1 MKGIQVRVGKIIK
14 HEGQICR
21 VRDMMHI
28 TPGKG
33 QAIVQ
38 VKMVNIITNSNV
50 ETRFRPDEEV
60 EEVRLDER
68 KMQYLYNEGDIYH
81 FMDTETYEQ
90 TAINKDALGDSLNYM
105 VPNTVF
111 TIQLYE
117 NRPVGVLPPIT
128 IDLKVVETEPHMKG
142 ATVSGSMKPAVL
154 ETGVII
160 QVPQFVEVGEVI
172 RVKPE
177 ENKYL
182 ERVKK

>member
-14 HEGQICR
+14 YEEQICR

-38 VKMVNIITNSNV
+38 VKMVNIMTNSNV

-68 KMQYLYNEGDIYH
+68 KMQYLYSEGDIYH

-90 TAINKDALGDSLNYM
+90 TAINEDALGDSLNYM

-117 NRPVGVLPPIT
+117 NKPVGVLPPIT

-154 ETGVII
+154 ETGVTI
-160 QVPQFVEVGEVI
+160 QVPQFIEVGEII